1 MKLFVRIFMKKFVLL
16 CATLTFLC
24 GLFSCKNSA
33 KVELTGISVL
43 GQYQTVSG
51 STCHIKLK
59 GIDNIKASD
68 VKVVFSDGSTYDV
81 KMSPSV
87 VLLKKDVET
96 SFDVM
101 NIEGREPKFNITVFA
116 KLVDDESVHH
126 SGDLRIWVPISSRD
140 KNEAKEAIP
149 DNVNMNDYTFEVP
162 YNFEECDLPQVWVL
176 YNKEPNAKVKSDD
189 LRFNSKADGKE
200 PLLLF
205 LSFPNQGK
213 TLDIPLYIDSSEGP
227 KVYNLHVKTS
237 VAPENQN
244 ANIKSIK
251 FNGVDGIIEGKNI
264 TCPSSFPVD
273 STVNVVPTLENSLAS
288 CSINGGE
295 SVVIKEE
302 GATFTIV
309 VTPEK
314 ADGIRKTYSVFL
326 EAPPNDEIKRVKAL
340 NHSRDVTPNISD
352 LLDAGEIKKDGDEK
366 YVTIPLYTASQDVA
380 LHFETTLEIAN
391 VFYMTKNRWMRLDSY
406 SSSKKILTLREGV
419 LKLPPSLSS
428 SIKLKVLFKNKAY
441 DTITIKFKKP
451 DVLEPVTLMGLYIND
466 EEIEASNVYLYFD
479 GTTFPLYTAKGPKI
493 YVDIVSKEAL
503 HATIEG
509 KTYKSVYSGFLSYGL
524 SIPLN
529 MPEVENEKN
538 INVELECD
546 YATSVHLQFRLK
558 RIAGAV
564 DLVLYPSINGQIMG
578 GDVLE
583 KITKG
588 ENPTI
593 SILGDAMLFSVD
605 TKDDCIKTM
614 KVNEEVATKKTLIDS
629 QTNEEFY
636 RFEFLI
642 KPLTVGEVKN
652 VKVQIEPNNEAEY
665 NTLEW
670 RFKVKREE

>member
-1 MKLFVRIFMKKFVLL
+1 MKRFVLL
-16 CATLTFLC
+16 LGSLVFLC
-24 GLFSCKNSA
+24 GFFSCKNTSIIEV
-33 KVELTGISVL
+33 KGISIL
-43 GQYQTVSG
+43 GQYQAVSG
-51 STCHIKLK
+51 NTCHIELK
-59 GIDNIKASD
+59 NCDNVKTSD
-68 VKVVFSDGSTYDV
+68 VKVHLTDGSSQNV
-81 KMSPSV
+81 KMTPHV
-87 VLLKKDVET
+87 VLLKKGMSV
-96 SFDVM
+96 SFAIT
-101 NIEGREPKFNITVFA
+101 NIEGYEPKFNITVVA

-126 SGDLRIWVPISSRD
+126 SGDLRIWVPISSSD

-149 DNVNMNDYTFEVP
+149 DNIHMNDYTFEVP
-162 YNFEECDLPQVWVL
+162 YNFEEEDLPKIWVL
-176 YNKEPNAKVKSDD
+176 YNKEPDAEVKSDD
-189 LRFNSKADGKE
+189 LRFKSKADGNE

-264 TCPSSFPVD
+264 TCPSAFPVD

-314 ADGIRKTYSVFL
+314 VDGIRKTYSVFL
-326 EAPPNDEIKRVKAL
+326 EAPPNDDIKKVKAL
-340 NHSRDVTPNISD
+340 NHGRDITPTVSD
-352 LLDAGEIKKDGDEK
+352 LLDVGEIQKDGEEK

-391 VFYMTKNRWMRLDSY
+391 VFYMTKNRWVRLDSY

-451 DVLEPVTLMGLYIND
+451 DVLEPMTLTGLYIND
-466 EEIEASNVYLYFD
+466 EEIEATNIHLYFD
-479 GTTFPLYTAKGPKI
+479 GTTFPLYSAKGPKI

-509 KTYKSVYSGFLSYGL
+509 KTYKSIYSGFLSYGL
-524 SIPLN
+524 SIPLT
-529 MPEVENEKN
+529 MPEVENEKTV
-538 INVELECD
+538 NVEIACD
-546 YATSVHLQFRLK
+546 YAMSVYLQFRLK

-583 KITKG
+583 KIKKG
-588 ENPTI
+588 ENPTV

-605 TKDDCIKTM
+605 TKEDCIKTM
-614 KVNEEVATKKTLIDS
+614 KVNDEVATKKTLIDS
-629 QTNEEFY
+629 QTSEEFY

-665 NTLEW
+665 NPLEW
-670 RFKVKREE
+670 RFNVKRER

>member
-87 VLLKKDVET
+87 VLLKKGASV
-96 SFDVM
+96 SFVIT
-101 NIEGREPKFNITVFA
+101 NIEGYEPKFNITVFA

-126 SGDLRIWVPISSRD
+126 SGDLRIWVPISSSD

-149 DNVNMNDYTFEVP
+149 DNIHMNDYTFEVP
-162 YNFEECDLPQVWVL
+162 YNFEEEDLPKIWVL
-176 YNKEPNAKVKSDD
+176 YNKEPDAEVKSDD
-189 LRFNSKADGKE
+189 LRFKSKADGNE

-264 TCPSSFPVD
+264 TCPSAFPVD

-352 LLDAGEIKKDGDEK
+352 LLDADEIKKDGDEK

-391 VFYMTKNRWMRLDSY
+391 VFYMTKNRWVRLDSY

-451 DVLEPVTLMGLYIND
+451 DVLEPMTLTGLYIND
-466 EEIEASNVYLYFD
+466 EEIEATNIHLYFD
-479 GTTFPLYTAKGPKI
+479 GTTFPLYSAKGPKI

-509 KTYKSVYSGFLSYGL
+509 KTYKSIYSGFLSYGL
-524 SIPLN
+524 SIPLT
-529 MPEVENEKN
+529 MPEVENEKTV
-538 INVELECD
+538 NVEIACD
-546 YATSVHLQFRLK
+546 YAMSVYLQFRLK

-583 KITKG
+583 KIKKG
-588 ENPTI
+588 ENPTV

-605 TKDDCIKTM
+605 TKEDCIKTM
-614 KVNEEVATKKTLIDS
+614 KVNDEVATKKTLIDS
-629 QTNEEFY
+629 QTSEEFY

-665 NTLEW
+665 NPLEW
-670 RFKVKREE
+670 RFNVKRER